1 MKKTLLLFVFVL
13 TALLAKA
20 QGNDII
26 VVEDANTQTAY
37 VTFKTDKNGNRI
49 SNSYSGDVVIPE
61 KTASGY
67 PVTFINHETFE
78 GCINLTSV
86 TIPKTMKFID
96 YDAFRNS
103 SLTELTI
110 PASVDSISE
119 GAFFGMPSLKKVVFE
134 DGESVLHFA
143 CGQQYG
149 GEGQFSF
156 KHQESLEEAY
166 IGRTYT
172 TTWGDKG
179 HLDAPLF
186 KMSESI
192 KKVTFGDYVKAVN
205 PDDFIRCYKLETVV
219 FGKGIETIGESAF
232 EHCEKLSS
240 INLAEGVKRIE
251 KEAFY
256 ECTAATTLSLPQT
269 LEYIGWA
276 AFENC
281 KSISELTIPASVT
294 KIEDEAF
301 LYMESLK
308 KVTIADGTSDLL
320 MGYGMSYGG
329 EGMFKR
335 QPLEEAYL
343 GRTIVSEASGLFR
356 GNETLAKVTVGQDV
370 KSLNTRE
377 FAYCDKMASISTLAV
392 VPPACQSST
401 FADIDKSAC
410 KLTVPAGTVDAYK
423 VAEGWKEFFNIE
435 AGINGVQAGAANV
448 IESYT
453 LNGRRTTDS
462 HRGLTIQRTSNGFR
476 KIVVR

>member
-1 MKKTLLLFVFVL
+1 MKKTLLLFVFVSV
-13 TALLAKA
+13 ALMAKA

-26 VVEDANTQTAY
+26 VGEFPDTQTAY
-37 VTFKTDKNGNRI
+37 VTFKTDQYGNRI
-49 SNSYSGDVVIPE
+49 SNSYSGNVVIPE
-61 KTASGY
+61 KSISGY
-67 PVTFINHETFE
+67 PVTMINHETFE

-119 GAFFGMPSLKKVVFE
+119 GAFFGMPSLKKVIFE

-172 TTWGDKG
+172 TTWGERG

-232 EHCEKLSS
+232 EHCENLSS

-256 ECTAATTLSLPQT
+256 ECSAATTLSLPQT

-294 KIEDEAF
+294 MIEDEAF
-301 LYMESLK
+301 LYMEGLK
-308 KVTIADGTSDLL
+308 KVTIADGTSDLQ
-320 MGYGMSYGG
+320 MGYGMMYGG

-343 GRTIVSEASGLFR
+343 GRTIVSDAYGLFR
-356 GNETLAKVTVGQDV
+356 SNETLNKVTVGPNV

-377 FAYCDKMASISTLAV
+377 FAYCDKIASITTLAV
-392 VPPACQSST
+392 IPPTCESST
-401 FADIDKSAC
+401 FADIDKNAC
-410 KLTVPAGTVDAYK
+410 KLTVPDGTVDAYK
-423 VAEGWKEFFNIE
+423 AAEGWKEFFNIE
-435 AGINGVQAGAANV
+435 TGINGILTNATTV
-448 IESYT
+448 IDSYS
-453 LNGRRTTDS
+453 LNGQRTRQGQ
-462 HRGLTIQRTSNGFR
+462 RGLIIQRTNNGAR
-476 KIVVR
+476 KVVIR